1 MSVQSTSMPFNKTLP
16 VKAAE
21 VPADSLMKKWSKR
34 VAPMVL
40 DMGEASREEGFR
52 LNGSR

>member
-1 MSVQSTSMPFNKTLP
+1 MSLGEMTFAEPDNKALG
-16 VKAAE
+16 KA
-21 VPADSLMKKWSKR
+21 PARRRQEPANGLVRKP
-34 VAPMVL
+34 AIIL